1 MIGEAGEE
9 IEFRYWRASEQTEY
23 FTQGTFNGGST
34 NEPSYTLVAGGQLGS
49 FGADEGGP
57 FILVLSLDPPCIPC
71 ATCTQYKASFNGDTE
86 TPLTA
91 DQKCAPTA
99 GRCEVR
105 IANVFTEECLNNDLV
120 SCFESCGA
128 PVSPSP
134 SPPVV
139 VVSPSPS
146 PPVVVASPSPPTP
159 TDQGTT
165 CASDVCCVDFSP
177 PPSPPPPP
185 PPASPP
191 PSPPPPPPPSPPLS
205 PPPTPSLPPPNPPPP
220 PTCNEKLFMTP
231 GGSNQC
237 ACPTGQEF
245 APSTATMTKC
255 CIPLVPGPM
264 CGDNVDVCCQKLVG
278 TAGAHKQFFVAC
290 R

>member
-1 MIGEAGEE
+1 M
-9 IEFRYWRASEQTEY
+9 
-23 FTQGTFNGGST
+23 
-34 NEPSYTLVAGGQLGS
+34 
-49 FGADEGGP
+49 
-57 FILVLSLDPPCIPC
+57 SLPKS
-71 ATCTQYKASFNGDTE
+71 ATCTQFKASFNGDTE
-86 TPLTA
+86 TPLPA
-91 DQKCAPTA
+91 GQKCAPKA
-99 GRCEVR
+99 GRCEVT

-134 SPPVV
+134 SPPVD

-146 PPVVVASPSPPTP
+146 PPVDVVSPPPTPSPPTP
-159 TDQGTT
+159 TESGSGDQGTT

-177 PPSPPPPP
+177 PPSPPP
-185 PPASPP
+185 
-191 PSPPPPPPPSPPLS
+191 SPPLP

-264 CGDNVDVCCQKLVG
+264 CGDNVDV
-278 TAGAHKQFFVAC
+278 
-290 R
+290 